1 MINNFIITLPAKIEK
16 ILEKINL
23 NKNGLVFIV
32 DKNKKLIG
40 SVSDG
45 DIRRSILS
53 GYDIKKTIL
62 DKSKIVNTKPFFLNY
77 KTDIKTILY
86 HLQNKRNNIK
96 YKCIPLVDNNRIIKV
111 VLFLQGPSLAN

>member
-45 DIRRSILS
+45 DIRRSIL
-53 GYDIKKTIL
+53 
-62 DKSKIVNTKPFFLNY
+62 
-77 KTDIKTILY
+77 
-86 HLQNKRNNIK
+86 
-96 YKCIPLVDNNRIIKV
+96 
-111 VLFLQGPSLAN
+111 